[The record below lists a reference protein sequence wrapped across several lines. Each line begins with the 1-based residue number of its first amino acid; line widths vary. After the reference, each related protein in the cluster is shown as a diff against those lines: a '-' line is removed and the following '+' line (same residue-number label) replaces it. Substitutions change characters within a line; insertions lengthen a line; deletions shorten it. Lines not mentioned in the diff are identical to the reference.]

1 MILNSNIFTFIH
13 NKIWSMNTVECCYK
27 LPVFYDT
34 PDEKMYL
41 FNEFRDDMKKTF
53 SKLV

>member
-13 NKIWSMNTVECCYK
+13 NKIWSMNTVAINC
-27 LPVFYDT
+27 YDT

-41 FNEFRDDMKKTF
+41 FNEFRDEMKKTF
-53 SKLV
+53 AKLV